1 MKGKTVATTIK
12 VDRLVLL
19 NALSERLAEQDKRQ
33 AEYDKAIAQYEK
45 AEKAWHEK
53 VLVAV
58 KKLDVFRVTFRNWS
72 EPMVEVEYKVSLND
86 IPTQPEKPS
95 FPTGWLHDT
104 EELRKTIK
112 LLGMTTEPHVPASVY
127 KNVGQWL

>member
-33 AEYDKAIAQYEK
+33 AEYDKAIAKYEK
-45 AEKAWHEK
+45 DEQAWHNK
-53 VLVAV
+53 VLSVV
-58 KKLDVFRVTFRNWS
+58 KKLEVHRVNFRNWS
-72 EPMVEVEYKVSLND
+72 QPLVEVEYKVSLND
-86 IPTQPEKPS
+86 IPEQPDKPN
-95 FPTGWLHDT
+95 FPDGWLHDA

-112 LLGMTTEPHVPASVY
+112 LLSMTSEPNVPASVY